1 VTPASCHSQQIQRL
15 VVGHC
20 CERGKPALPD
30 GALQAFDPKI
40 WLSRG
45 CHDSAPKQ
53 AIPRFKDQPLG
64 AVLAELAYLVVF
76 EHAEG
81 FAGVIGAHHIGGVE
95 NVAQLIAAEAE
106 EMDIEGIEFGAQ
118 QRSAFGFENEG

>member
-1 VTPASCHSQQIQRL
+1 MLQEPAAGCDIRQIH
-15 VVGHC
+15 G
-20 CERGKPALPD
+20 
-30 GALQAFDPKI
+30 
-40 WLSRG
+40 SR
-45 CHDSAPKQ
+45 C
-53 AIPRFKDQPLG
+53 
-64 AVLAELAYLVVF
+64 F
-76 EHAEG
+76 ENAEG